1 MVPEEA
7 LDISLV
13 ILLAYTA
20 CTTLL
25 KARMQYIGENHAL
38 EMKNRAVHFV
48 AVKIE
53 GDMTDK
59 STHTFNDNDD
69 MEGDIDNAHGSGF
82 ESVATDLERNAEEI
96 ASLIEL
102 ERKTPLDKVC
112 LFILMLVVVVGLN
125 ILKGGE
131 GHGPMGVQC
140 GTSSYWFLTA
150 LTFIWMCV
158 ILLWVRSGLVRK
170 WKLKQRIRYRSIA
183 GDIEWNKMNTILY
196 PCFCS
201 IAGLIAGLFG
211 MGGGIVNG
219 PLMLQLGVHPLVA
232 AATTAVMLISTNAAS
247 SMMFSFNT
255 MTWDYGIYLFILGT
269 ISTIIGQFGIGYFVH
284 KYKRYSYISI
294 SIGFIVLISALLL
307 GVLNLQDITENSDIS
322 LERSS
327 LCSQ

>member
-1 MVPEEA
+1 M
-7 LDISLV
+7 

-48 AVKIE
+48 AVKID

-69 MEGDIDNAHGSGF
+69 MEGVTDIAS
-82 ESVATDLERNAEEI
+82 DLERNAQEI

-125 ILKGGE
+125 ILKGG
-131 GHGPMGVQC
+131 GGRGPIGIQC
-140 GTSSYWFLTA
+140 GTPSYWFLTA

-158 ILLWVRSGLVRK
+158 ILLWVRSGLVKK

-183 GDIEWNKMNTILY
+183 GDIEWNKTNTLLY

-201 IAGLIAGLFG
+201 IVGLIAGLFG

-219 PLMLQLGVHPLVA
+219 PVMLQLGIHPLVA

-247 SMMFSFNT
+247 STMFSFNT
-255 MTWDYGIYLFILGT
+255 MTWDYAIYLFILGT
-269 ISTIIGQFGIGYFVH
+269 ISTIIGQFGIGYFVD
-284 KYKRYSYISI
+284 KYKRYSYISF
-294 SIGFIVLISALLL
+294 SIGFIVLISAVLL
-307 GVLNLQDITENSDIS
+307 GVLNLQDITENSDTA

-327 LCSQ
+327 LCTQ